1 MKKSLIALAVLATAG
16 TAFAQSSMILSGNIG
31 TDYSRGL
38 TGSAALADSGGGNT
52 GFALS
57 GTEDLGGGLKATVY
71 MQQRFNSVTGANGN
85 SVIVTPASADGTAA
99 AYTQSRGVQNINV
112 GLSSAALGAVNIGRI
127 ATGSL
132 SAYDAFGGYGALTY
146 AYANAGSARNDNTIQ
161 YTAPTVSGFSLTL
174 ATTNNANAAE
184 YTYVQAK
191 YTNGPLSLAILR
203 DETAAGAENLSIG
216 GSYNLGVAT
225 VMVLNGKATTAANVS
240 TSNTSVGV
248 VYPMGAMT
256 FKASVRSG
264 DTANQS
270 AVGVDYALSK
280 RTGLYAHAMSQSGA
294 AQTAF
299 RLGLKHSF

>member
-16 TAFAQSSMILSGNIG
+16 TAFAQSSVTLSGNIG

-71 MQQRFNSVTGANGN
+71 MQQRFDSVTGANVN
-85 SVIVTPASADGTAA
+85 TSAK
-99 AYTQSRGVQNINV
+99 GVQNINV

-132 SAYDAFGGYGALTY
+132 SAYDAFGGYGVLTY

>member
-16 TAFAQSSMILSGNIG
+16 TAFAQSSVTLSGNIG

-71 MQQRFNSVTGANGN
+71 MQQRFDSVTGANVN
-85 SVIVTPASADGTAA
+85 TSAK
-99 AYTQSRGVQNINV
+99 GVQNINV

-264 DTANQS
+264 DTANES

>member
-71 MQQRFNSVTGANGN
+71 MQQRFDSVTGANVN
-85 SVIVTPASADGTAA
+85 TSAK
-99 AYTQSRGVQNINV
+99 GVQNINV

-264 DTANQS
+264 DTANES